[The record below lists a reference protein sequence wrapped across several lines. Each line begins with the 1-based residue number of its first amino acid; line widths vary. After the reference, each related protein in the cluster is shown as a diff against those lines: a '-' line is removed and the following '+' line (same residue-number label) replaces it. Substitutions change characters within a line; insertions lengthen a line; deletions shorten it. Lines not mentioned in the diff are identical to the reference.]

1 MARKKVKKQDW
12 RRAVQT
18 AMRQAAA
25 RAAERRY
32 GPAVP
37 SFNYRW
43 EHVTAVVALATKL
56 AALTGSDAEVVE
68 AAAWLHDIRKET
80 KQAHPQE
87 GAKFARDL
95 LPKTDFPKKKI
106 EAVAQAIEQH
116 MGLWREE
123 PLTNLEAQVL
133 WDADKLAKMGLTMV
147 FHLTGW
153 QLAGE
158 KPATLADIIRHGR
171 DADWMTKTLA
181 SFHTKPARR
190 AAKKRFKAYWKLWDK
205 LEKELDGRDL
215 V

>member
-1 MARKKVKKQDW
+1 MAKKKTKKQDW
-12 RRAVQT
+12 RQAVPA
-18 AMRQAAA
+18 AMRQ
-25 RAAERRY
+25 AAERRY
-32 GPAVP
+32 GAAAP

-43 EHVTAVVALATKL
+43 EHVTAVVTLAKRL
-56 AALTGSDAEVVE
+56 AALTGADAEVVE
-68 AAAWLHDIRKET
+68 AAAWLHDIRKEM

-87 GAKFARDL
+87 GAKFAREF

-116 MGLWREE
+116 MGLWRNE

-133 WDADKLAKMGLTMV
+133 WDADKLAKMGLTMA

-153 QLAGE
+153 QLTGG
-158 KPATLADIIRHGR
+158 KSATLADIIGHGR
-171 DADWMTKTLA
+171 EADWMLKTLA

-205 LEKELDGRDL
+205 LEKELNGRDL
-215 V
+215 G